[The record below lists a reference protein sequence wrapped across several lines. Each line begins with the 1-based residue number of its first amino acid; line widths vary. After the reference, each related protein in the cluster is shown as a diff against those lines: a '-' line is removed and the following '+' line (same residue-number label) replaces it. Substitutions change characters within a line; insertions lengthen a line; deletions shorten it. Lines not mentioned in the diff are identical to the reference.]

1 MCWRIFGSVSSC
13 FSFAGRF
20 LYQDFVVD
28 KDVSGTWEVNSEVTV
43 ERTTEGVA
51 FSTSEIHEHRLF
63 QKPLMWYEI
72 SDPAGWIYSLR
83 YQLDLNISEALNGAG
98 GADPVSLRDD
108 HEGFPIHMV
117 ITAVKPSEM
126 QHTVWPEVN
135 YLGFTSFTVIRDTTV
150 DEEGRSSASHI
161 TLYKFDYYV
170 GYSTEKEYFGRRTQL
185 REGVV
190 IESPPFMA
198 PVDHDGP
205 LYAVVVGTG
214 NASSSLQFVE
224 LAKMPERSAMPVVYA
239 CHARS
244 HVIEDTPPKLDCA
257 LAEGRKS
264 KKQCSSAWK
273 YDLAYAGNNDT
284 GCMTTPERETPS
296 WCVLT
301 PDENGL
307 CRDGCKDEDEGVTWD
322 YCVDPVNRQECIEF
336 CEKTVG
342 ASSGEVCAENWYTGK
357 GILVQTCTTVEDRVS
372 AGSTWCALQVS
383 QYSNVCAEVWYV
395 YVLCVSAPFSF
406 FLAYSLGT
414 YLRMHFLWFCFV
426 FWAACYRTLVGLGLR
441 VRS

>member
-1 MCWRIFGSVSSC
+1 M
-13 FSFAGRF
+13 
-20 LYQDFVVD
+20 D
-28 KDVSGTWEVNSEVTV
+28 KDVVSGRWEVNSEVTV
-43 ERTTEGVA
+43 EQTTEGVA
-51 FSTSEIHEHRLF
+51 FSTAEIPDRMF

-72 SDPAGWIYSLR
+72 SDPGGWIYSLT
-83 YQLDLNISEALNGAG
+83 YQIDLNISEALNGVG
-98 GADPVSLRDD
+98 GDDPVSLRDD

-117 ITAVKPSEM
+117 ITAVRPSEM
-126 QHTVWPEVN
+126 SNTVWPEVN
-135 YLGFTSFTVIRDTTV
+135 YLGFTSFTVIHNTTV
-150 DEEGRSSASHI
+150 DEEGRRSSPSHM

-170 GYSTEKEYFGRRTQL
+170 GYSTVTEYFGRRTQL

-190 IESPPFMA
+190 IEAPPFIV

-214 NASSSLQFVE
+214 HAIHSLQFVE
-224 LAKMPERSAMPVVYA
+224 LAKTPERTAMPVEYA

-244 HVIEDTPPKLDCA
+244 HAILDTPPKLDCA

-273 YDLAYAGNNDT
+273 YDLAFAGNNDT
-284 GCMTTPERETPS
+284 GCMVTPERGSTP

-322 YCVDPVNRQECIEF
+322 YCVDPVDRQECIEF
-336 CEKTVG
+336 CDKTVG
-342 ASSGEVCAENWYTGK
+342 ASSGEVCAENWYTRT

-372 AGSTWCALQVS
+372 AGITWCALRVS
-383 QYSNVCAEVWYV
+383 KHSNACAEVWYM
-395 YVLCVSAPFSF
+395 YCVVSGPFSF

-414 YLRMHFLWFCFV
+414 YP
-426 FWAACYRTLVGLGLR
+426 
-441 VRS
+441 